1 MLDDEVAH
9 IATHALDVPVRSAQQ
24 PLHSIRNPLTSAFGQ
39 TRSYIPDPRPDPA
52 LLPGG
57 LVIGDSPLS
66 INESSSATA
75 RSNTTRQVYQHRTT
89 RVQLQY

>member
-39 TRSYIPDPRPDPA
+39 SPPVLTFQTRDQTRLYCR
-52 LLPGG
+52 
-57 LVIGDSPLS
+57 VDSLS
-66 INESSSATA
+66 GTRHVEQPTPISAVVVELFTD
-75 RSNTTRQVYQHRTT
+75 
-89 RVQLQY
+89 